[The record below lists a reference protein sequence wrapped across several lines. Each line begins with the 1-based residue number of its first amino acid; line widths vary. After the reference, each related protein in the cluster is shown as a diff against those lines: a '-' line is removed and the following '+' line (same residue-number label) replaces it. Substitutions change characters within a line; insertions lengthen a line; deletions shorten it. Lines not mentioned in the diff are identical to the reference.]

1 MKQEKERLCWQG
13 DPWGTPM
20 EMLIRKLCLGEFQSI
35 PMANPAHGGLYTDVV
50 LFFFSFFSK
59 NIGKL
64 VSEASAQ
71 ERAQSTRKKNKEHL

>member
-35 PMANPAHGGLYTDVV
+35 PMANPWHGGLYTDFV
-50 LFFFSFFSK
+50 LFFFSFFSQ

-71 ERAQSTRKKNKEHL
+71 EWAQSARNKNKEHL